1 MVKDNYAKILT
12 FYLKTELRIIWI
24 IMSVKG
30 IYVLH
35 IFEKVKESCVIIRNL
50 GGVAKP
56 LLS

>member
-1 MVKDNYAKILT
+1 
-12 FYLKTELRIIWI
+12 
-24 IMSVKG
+24 MSVKG

>member
-1 MVKDNYAKILT
+1 
-12 FYLKTELRIIWI
+12 
-24 IMSVKG
+24 MSVKG

-35 IFEKVKESCVIIRNL
+35 IFEKVKGSCVIIRNL